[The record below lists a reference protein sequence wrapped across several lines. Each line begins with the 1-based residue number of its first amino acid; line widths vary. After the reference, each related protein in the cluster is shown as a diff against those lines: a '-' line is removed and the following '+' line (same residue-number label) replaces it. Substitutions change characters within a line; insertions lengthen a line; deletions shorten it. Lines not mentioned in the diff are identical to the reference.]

1 MQHGVCLSNDL
12 VDSIPGTFQ
21 GRPGGMHGVF
31 QAGFLNETLDIG
43 DLRGDGGR
51 GGSHLYMLVSPV
63 V

>member
-31 QAGFLNETLDIG
+31 QAGFLNQTLDVG

-51 GGSHLYMLVSPV
+51 GGSHLYM
-63 V
+63 